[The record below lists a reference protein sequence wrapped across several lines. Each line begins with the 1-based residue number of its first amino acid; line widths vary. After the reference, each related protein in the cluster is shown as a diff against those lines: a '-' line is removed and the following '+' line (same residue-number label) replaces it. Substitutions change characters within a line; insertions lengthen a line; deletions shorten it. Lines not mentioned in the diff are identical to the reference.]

1 MSLGRKVKFPE
12 IEASSKGKGFDTA
25 IFNAEDIALTG
36 EDVHT
41 ITERKCNILA
51 YEELEKYNSIDQV
64 LSKDGS
70 AIILYQ
76 LRSDFGHWVSI
87 FKVDD
92 KTLEYFDS
100 YGLPVDGELKFSK
113 EHLRRHNGKIVPHLT
128 ALIKQS
134 NHGYKVIYN
143 DIALQRLRKN
153 ENTCGRYSALRVRLK
168 NIPLKRFQQLCLKN
182 KAYDP
187 SFWISCL
194 TLPYAGFDKFDKI

>member
-1 MSLGRKVKFPE
+1 MATGRKVNFSSVQ
-12 IEASSKGKGFDTA
+12 ASAKGKGFDSV

-36 EDVHT
+36 ADIHN
-41 ITERKCNILA
+41 ITQGKCSVYP
-51 YEELEKYNSIDQV
+51 YEELAKFNTIDQV

-70 AIILYQ
+70 AMILYQ
-76 LRSDFGHWVSI
+76 LTQNYGHWVTI

-143 DIALQRLRKN
+143 DIALQKLREN
-153 ENTCGRYSALRVRLK
+153 EATCGRFAGLRVRLK
-168 NIPLKRFQQLCLKN
+168 NIPLKRFQELCIKN

-187 SFWISCL
+187 SFWVSAL
-194 TLPYAGFDKFDKI
+194 TLGYAGFDRFDKV